1 MIASLLT
8 AAWLGGSQLPSGGCL
23 YPDRMYGPAQARY
36 VSTDPLLASVSPYA
50 YSADPLEHPD
60 YSGGAPVGA
69 NPAALV
75 SALYYADSAGENLS
89 ILSTISEASLETSS
103 MTRSAA
109 AADRPVTVSTASR
122 PSPLARRYMSEHS
135 IIHDAKAAVAVEDLI
150 SNLRG
155 TEFKVSDRYLRQLV
169 GHEPID
175 SAEGVLGESP
185 DGDRGPRTRRRH
197 AHLHHPNGH
206 RLLSRQNAVG
216 LPKITEVLPTPDRIG
231 LERPGDAWRR
241 AEAEAVRREG
251 IVNAHT
257 SNWTVAGTSLIGAG
271 LFIGAGY
278 LILNNLG
285 LF

>member
-8 AAWLGGSQLPSGGCL
+8 AAWLGGSQLPSGGVL
-23 YPDRMYGPAQARY
+23 YPDRMYRPAQARY
-36 VSTDPLLASVSPYA
+36 VSTDPLRASVSPYA
-50 YSADPLEHPD
+50 YSAAPLEHPD

-103 MTRSAA
+103 LTRSAA

-169 GHEPID
+169 GHEPVD
-175 SAEGVLGESP
+175 SAEAVLGESP
-185 DGDRGPRTRRRH
+185 DGDRRSRARRR
-197 AHLHHPNGH
+197 HPNGH

-216 LPKITEVLPTPDRIG
+216 LPKITEVLPTPDRVG

>member
-8 AAWLGGSQLPSGGCL
+8 AAWLGGSQLPSGGFL
-23 YPDRMYGPAQARY
+23 YPDRMYRSAQARY
-36 VSTDPLLASVSPYA
+36 VSTDPLMASVSPYA

-103 MTRSAA
+103 LTRSAA

-122 PSPLARRYMSEHS
+122 PSPLARRYTSEHS

-175 SAEGVLGESP
+175 SAEAVLGESP
-185 DGDRGPRTRRRH
+185 DGDRRSRARRR
-197 AHLHHPNGH
+197 HPNGH

-216 LPKITEVLPTPDRIG
+216 LPKITEVLPTPDRVG

>member
-8 AAWLGGSQLPSGGCL
+8 AAWLGGSQLPSGGFL
-23 YPDRMYGPAQARY
+23 YPDRMYQTDKARY
-36 VSTDPLLASVSPYA
+36 VSTDPLWASVSGYA
-50 YSADPLEHPD
+50 YSAAPLEHPD
-60 YSGGAPVGA
+60 YSGSAPVGA

-103 MTRSAA
+103 LTRSAA

-175 SAEGVLGESP
+175 SAEAVLGESP
-185 DGDRGPRTRRRH
+185 DGDRRSRARRRH
-197 AHLHHPNGH
+197 AHHPNGH

-231 LERPGDAWRR
+231 LDRPGDAWRR

>member
-1 MIASLLT
+1 MIAPLLT
-8 AAWLGGSQLPSGGCL
+8 AAWLGGSQLPSGGFL
-23 YPDRMYGPAQARY
+23 YPDRMYQTDTARY
-36 VSTDPLLASVSPYA
+36 VSTDPLRASVSGYA
-50 YSADPLEHPD
+50 YSAAPLEHPD
-60 YSGGAPVGA
+60 YSGDAPVGA

-103 MTRSAA
+103 LTRSAA

-175 SAEGVLGESP
+175 SAEAVLGESP
-185 DGDRGPRTRRRH
+185 DGDRRSRARRR
-197 AHLHHPNGH
+197 HPNGH

-216 LPKITEVLPTPDRIG
+216 LPKITEVLPTSDRVG

>member
-1 MIASLLT
+1 MIASLLA
-8 AAWLGGSQLPSGGCL
+8 AAWLGGSQLPPVGFS
-23 YPDRMYGPAQARY
+23 YPERTYAVGSARY
-36 VSTDPLLASVSPYA
+36 VRTDPLMASVSPYGYFA
-50 YSADPLEHPD
+50 NPLEHPD
-60 YSGGAPVGA
+60 YSGDAPVGA
-69 NPAALV
+69 TPAALV

-89 ILSTISEASLETSS
+89 ILSTISEASLENSS
-103 MTRSAA
+103 ITRSAA
-109 AADRPVTVSTASR
+109 AVDRPVTVSTASQ

-155 TEFKVSDRYLRQLV
+155 TEFRVSDRYLRQLV

-175 SAEGVLGESP
+175 SPDALAGESP
-185 DGDRGPRTRRRH
+185 DGERKPRNRRTRS
-197 AHLHHPNGH
+197 HLHHPNGH

-216 LPKITEVLPTPDRIG
+216 LPKITEVLPTSDRIG
-231 LERPGDAWRR
+231 LHRPGDSWRR
-241 AEAEAVRREG
+241 AEAEAARREG

-257 SNWTVAGTSLIGAG
+257 STWMVAGTSLVGAG

-278 LILNNLG
+278 LIVNNLG

>member
-8 AAWLGGSQLPSGGCL
+8 AAWLGGAQLAPVGFL
-23 YPDRMYGPAQARY
+23 YPDRVYQAGQARY
-36 VSTDPLLASVSPYA
+36 GRTDPLWASVSGYA
-50 YSADPLEHPD
+50 YSAAPMEHPD
-60 YSGGAPVGA
+60 YSGDAPVGA
-69 NPAALV
+69 TPAALV

-89 ILSTISEASLETSS
+89 ILSTISEASVETSL

-109 AADRPVTVSTASR
+109 AAERPVTVSTASR
-122 PSPLARRYMSEHS
+122 PSPLARRYMSEYS

-155 TEFKVSDRYLRQLV
+155 TEFRVSDRYLRQLV

-175 SAEGVLGESP
+175 SAEALTGDSP
-185 DGDRGPRTRRRH
+185 DGERKPRNRRPRNR
-197 AHLHHPNGH
+197 LHHPNGH
-206 RLLSRQNAVG
+206 RLLSRQNAAG
-216 LPKITEVLPTPDRIG
+216 LPKITEVLPTSDRVG

-257 SNWTVAGTSLIGAG
+257 SAWMVAGTSLVGAG
-271 LFIGAGY
+271 LFIGSGY
-278 LILNNLG
+278 LIVNNLG

>member
-8 AAWLGGSQLPSGGCL
+8 AAWLGGAQLAPVGFL
-23 YPDRMYGPAQARY
+23 YPDRVYQASQARY
-36 VSTDPLLASVSPYA
+36 VRTDPLWASVSGYA
-50 YSADPLEHPD
+50 YSPAPLEHPD
-60 YSGGAPVGA
+60 YSGDAPVGA

-89 ILSTISEASLETSS
+89 ILSTISEASVETSM

-109 AADRPVTVSTASR
+109 AVDRPVTVSTASR
-122 PSPLARRYMSEHS
+122 PSPLARRYMSEYS

-169 GHEPID
+169 GHEPVD
-175 SAEGVLGESP
+175 SAEAMLGESP
-185 DGDRGPRTRRRH
+185 DGERGSRTRRRH
-197 AHLHHPNGH
+197 AHAHHPNGH
-206 RLLSRQNAVG
+206 RLLTRQNAVG
-216 LPKITEVLPTPDRIG
+216 LPKITEVLPTSDRVG

-241 AEAEAVRREG
+241 AEAEAARREG
-251 IVNAHT
+251 IVRAHT
-257 SNWTVAGTSLIGAG
+257 SSWMVAGTSMVAG
-271 LFIGAGY
+271 GLVLGAGY
-278 LILNNLG
+278 LIVHQLG